1 MGGDGRASTK
11 ESKTKPQE
19 CTGEAPGCGE
29 SGECRVEALLG
40 ESVEEGRGLGGSR
53 WNTRPGDR
61 RGEECPPDPVAE
73 GTGRKQIPAGIQRPP
88 CVP

>member
-1 MGGDGRASTK
+1 MAGHLPKNPRRSRRSALARLRAA
-11 ESKTKPQE
+11 ESL
-19 CTGEAPGCGE
+19 E
-29 SGECRVEALLG
+29 SVELKG